1 MVTFRL
7 NLATRLIKSSRDA
20 RGKSISVF
28 YQITCNHP
36 CILRFFLILDED
48 RHCIPVN
55 NPFFILS
62 LVILSAIA
70 FERFFIYT
78 ELQWHSKDFLF
89 TVVYIERRKHLCRME
104 KCDLIKSLYILS
116 IITNLIAIPTR
127 PVSDAILACG
137 TEAHSAGT
145 KT

>member
-1 MVTFRL
+1 M
-7 NLATRLIKSSRDA
+7 
-20 RGKSISVF
+20 
-28 YQITCNHP
+28 
-36 CILRFFLILDED
+36 
-48 RHCIPVN
+48 N

-104 KCDLIKSLYILS
+104 RFDLIKSLYILS